1 MRVLHLRH
9 ATADEGIMAALV
21 TTGDSESEPLA
32 RTVSLEDGRG
42 GALIVRSFGVGRGSQ
57 RYQDTGGRP
66 SLVGCITGN
75 ADALPFSCGT

>member
-1 MRVLHLRH
+1 
-9 ATADEGIMAALV
+9 MAALV

-66 SLVGCITGN
+66 SLVGVIIGN
-75 ADALPFSCGT
+75 AEAFPFFLWHIGEDGGNHSIAML